1 MQKAS
6 VLMPLYP
13 GMQVNEKAV
22 LGVMNQT
29 VDELELL
36 VLDQRPEEERKDIEI
51 FSTDARIV
59 YVAKTFKNDAA
70 LYNYAFNLA
79 KSSYLITL
87 PKNVEFLP
95 NTVEVFR
102 NKLISNPKL
111 AMVYS
116 DYTQIHPDG
125 KKEEKVLFDYIG
137 DITER
142 ANFGFVR
149 MYRLQYVFEVGGCDE
164 QFYHMAEYDLR
175 LKLDDNYTFARINQP
190 SYVYYVADTTPQRA
204 AIVSKLH
211 TTEEGKFGVFSYMF
225 LEKDKEYEIE
235 KAFED
240 MLRRRGAYLY
250 HEPQVVTYPKG
261 KKWPVM
267 VSVIIPCYNRGAF
280 IGKAIESVLR
290 QTYQNFE
297 IIVVDNGSSD
307 NSIAVVEE
315 LMKKD
320 KRIRLIKNNV
330 NVIAVS
336 LNKGLRAAKGKYY
349 AQLDSDDEYA
359 PTCLEKMVHYLETH
373 PTAAEA
379 ISYYEL
385 IDENSQVIKE
395 LGVIKHLEYDRNN
408 VMRVDGAGA
417 LRVYHREVV
426 LNEFGGFDE
435 TEFGHFGEDFD
446 MNLKISEKYDI
457 GKVHAVCYYYR
468 RHPDNT
474 DVKRDP
480 WMKIRNKT
488 VARQHALARR
498 IKLNQQLAKQLAK
511 QLTAPSK
518 PAVKAKKRKK

>member
-13 GMQVNEKAV
+13 GMKVNEKAV

-29 VDELELL
+29 IDEIELL
-36 VLDQRPEEERKDIEI
+36 VLDQRSEEEREDIQI
-51 FSTDARIV
+51 FSSDPRIV

-79 KSSYLITL
+79 KSSELITL
-87 PKNVEFLP
+87 PKNVEYLP
-95 NTVEVFR
+95 NTVELFR
-102 NKLISNPKL
+102 NKLLSNPKL
-111 AMVYS
+111 AMVYG
-116 DYTQIHPDG
+116 DFTQINADK

-142 ANFGFVR
+142 GNFGYVR

-164 QFYHMAEYDLR
+164 QFYYMSEYDLR
-175 LKLDDNYTFARINQP
+175 LKLDDKYTFARINQP
-190 SYVYYVADTTPQRA
+190 SYLYKAADDTPKRA
-204 AIVSKLH
+204 AITSKLH

-250 HEPQVVTYPKG
+250 HEPQEVKYPKG
-261 KKWPVM
+261 KKWPVL

-280 IGKAIESVLR
+280 IGKAIESVWR
-290 QTYQNFE
+290 QTFQDFE
-297 IIVVDNGSSD
+297 IIVVDNGSTD
-307 NSIAVVEE
+307 NSIKVVES

-320 KRIRLIKNNV
+320 KRIRLIKNKV

-359 PTCLEKMVHYLETH
+359 PFCLEKMVDYLETH
-373 PTAAEA
+373 PKAAET

-385 IDENSQVIKE
+385 IDENSQIIKE

-408 VMRVDGAGA
+408 VLRVDGAGA
-417 LRVYHREVV
+417 LRMYHREVV

-435 TEFGHFGEDFD
+435 TEFGHFGEDYD

-457 GKVHAVCYYYR
+457 GKVYDVCYYYR

-480 WMKIRNKT
+480 WMKIYNKT
-488 VARQHALARR
+488 LARQQSLVRR
-498 IKLNQQLAKQLAK
+498 IKLNQQLAKQI
-511 QLTAPSK
+511 TE
-518 PAVKAKKRKK
+518 KRKSEKLKNRTPNI